1 MSGSNLNRA
10 LEELAA
16 KRNIDKLYI
25 IERLEASLARSY
37 KKTLVSDWDVKV
49 TIDSETGEIFVF
61 ELVPVGAPDPVTG
74 EYSKFEERDVTP
86 DNISRTAAL
95 NAKGVIDAIVRDAAK
110 MRIYEDYSGRVGELI
125 SGNVLQCM
133 KDYTII
139 KIHEGVEA
147 ELPHYET
154 KRFEGERNERPENET
169 YYHNKRMEAL
179 IIEVKDPALIAEGHK
194 GKSDQSKCSIIV
206 SRTHPD
212 FVKKLLER
220 EVPEIYDGIVE
231 IKSIA
236 REPGARSKVAVYSND
251 PNLDPVGACVGLKGE
266 RIRGV
271 VSELNSERVDIIA
284 WSDDPATYIANAL
297 SPAKVLNVV
306 VDPDKNYVTVIVDE
320 EHLSLAIGKVG
331 QNARLAARL
340 TGWHI
345 DIKSAHFAGA
355 DVYEEPNILIGDD
368 TNYTEGGFCAYVSES
383 GSHCRNHARPGSD
396 YCGVHANNA

>member
-16 KRNIDKLYI
+16 KRNIDKFYI

-37 KKTLVSDWDVKV
+37 KKTLGSEWDIKV
-49 TIDSETGEIFVF
+49 TIDSESGEIFVF
-61 ELVPVGAPDPVTG
+61 ELIPVGEPDPDTG
-74 EYSKFEERDVTP
+74 EYSTFEERDVTP

-95 NAKGVIDAIVRDAAK
+95 NAKGVIDAIVRDAAR
-110 MRIYEDYSGRVGELI
+110 MRIYEEYSERVGELI

-169 YYHNKRMEAL
+169 YYHNKRIEAL
-179 IIEVKDPALIAEGHK
+179 IIEVKDPAVNTEGHK
-194 GKSDQSKCSIIV
+194 PKSDQSKCSIIV

-236 REPGARSKVAVYSND
+236 REPGARSKVAVHSND

-297 SPAKVLNVV
+297 SPAKVQNVI
-306 VDPDKNYVTVIVDE
+306 VDPDKNYFTVFVDE

-355 DVYEEPNILIGDD
+355 DACDEANILIGDD
-368 TNYTEGGFCAYVSES
+368 SNFTEGGFCAYVSES

-396 YCGVHANNA
+396 YCGVHAKNA